1 MTHFYDTDNGPFRNR
16 DVSVVTNGKKEAGAA
31 GNNRRR
37 ETRERTNTN
46 TKDHHVVTEKGGN
59 NQYHSKYK
67 SKEGIKTVS
76 KMRCV
81 NCHKLIEAFIYRLV

>member
-46 TKDHHVVTEKGGN
+46 MKDHHVVTETLEITNIIPNINPKKALKRF
-59 NQYHSKYK
+59 Q
-67 SKEGIKTVS
+67 
-76 KMRCV
+76 RC
-81 NCHKLIEAFIYRLV
+81 AA